1 MCLGKNAACIF
12 KQSEQSPRRLSKVRQ
27 DEDEEFSSL
36 TEQKVG
42 YKRVVREKKRETE
55 REKEERKKRAS
66 QRERKKYN
74 TGDMILYHMKKGEGE
89 TGTEQR

>member
-12 KQSEQSPRRLSKVRQ
+12 KQSEQSPRRQSKVRQ

-42 YKRVVREKKRETE
+42 ERVEEEKSEP
-55 REKEERKKRAS
+55 ERKKEI
-66 QRERKKYN
+66 QYW
-74 TGDMILYHMKKGEGE
+74 
-89 TGTEQR
+89 